1 MDSLLAWHEE
11 VKAEKKMAESRQK
24 SLEKQILEL
33 AKKKGI
39 SGEVAFDY
47 AGRYFRANINI
58 DRTRTKLPTKD
69 EVIEQIRKMLPEEEQ
84 TVDNA
89 RKVYEGLTKQAPMSD
104 SVTTKE
110 VEPPREVFKQ
120 REKEVITALQ
130 VKDNERPNKV
140 A

>member
-11 VKAEKKMAESRQK
+11 AKAEKKAAESRQK

-33 AKKKGI
+33 AKKEGI
-39 SGEVAFDY
+39 SGELAFDY
-47 AGRYFRANINI
+47 AGRYFKANINI

-120 REKEVITALQ
+120 KEEKVKTALQ
-130 VKDNERPNKV
+130 VKEDGPSRVE
-140 A
+140 

>member
-11 VKAEKKMAESRQK
+11 AKAEKKAAESRQK

-33 AKKKGI
+33 AKKEGI
-39 SGEVAFDY
+39 SGELAFDY
-47 AGRYFRANINI
+47 AGRYFKANINI

-120 REKEVITALQ
+120 KEEEVKAALQ
-130 VKDNERPNKV
+130 VKEDGPSRV

>member
-11 VKAEKKMAESRQK
+11 AKAELKTVTDRKKA
-24 SLEKQILEL
+24 LEKQILEL
-33 AKKKGI
+33 AKKEGI
-39 SGEVAFDY
+39 SGEIAFNY
-47 AGRYFRANINI
+47 AGRYFKANINI

-120 REKEVITALQ
+120 KEEEVRAALQ
-130 VKDNERPNKV
+130 VKEDGSDRI

>member
-11 VKAEKKMAESRQK
+11 AKAELKTVTDRKKA
-24 SLEKQILEL
+24 LEKQILEL
-33 AKKKGI
+33 AKKEGI
-39 SGEVAFDY
+39 SGEIAFNY
-47 AGRYFRANINI
+47 AGRYFKANINI

-120 REKEVITALQ
+120 KEEEVKAALQ
-130 VKDNERPNKV
+130 VKEDGSGR
-140 A
+140 AA

>member
-11 VKAEKKMAESRQK
+11 AKAEKKAAESRQK

-33 AKKKGI
+33 AKKEGI
-39 SGEVAFDY
+39 SGELAFDY
-47 AGRYFRANINI
+47 AGRYFKANINI

-120 REKEVITALQ
+120 KEEKVKTALQ
-130 VKDNERPNKV
+130 VKEDGPSRV

>member
-11 VKAEKKMAESRQK
+11 AKAELKTVTDRKKA
-24 SLEKQILEL
+24 LEKQILEL
-33 AKKKGI
+33 AKKEGI
-39 SGEVAFDY
+39 SGEIAFNY
-47 AGRYFRANINI
+47 AGRYFKANINI

-120 REKEVITALQ
+120 KEEEVKAALQ
-130 VKDNERPNKV
+130 VKEDGSGRV

>member
-11 VKAEKKMAESRQK
+11 AKVELKTVTDRKKA
-24 SLEKQILEL
+24 LEKQILEL
-33 AKKKGI
+33 AKKEGI
-39 SGEVAFDY
+39 SGEIAFNY
-47 AGRYFRANINI
+47 AGRYFKANINI

-110 VEPPREVFKQ
+110 VEPPRGVFKQ
-120 REKEVITALQ
+120 KEEEVRAALQ
-130 VKDNERPNKV
+130 VKEDGSDRV

>member
-11 VKAEKKMAESRQK
+11 AKAEKKAAESRQK

-33 AKKKGI
+33 AKKEGI
-39 SGEVAFDY
+39 SGELAFDY
-47 AGRYFRANINI
+47 AGRYFKANINI
-58 DRTRTKLPTKD
+58 DRTRAKLPTKD

-120 REKEVITALQ
+120 KEEKVKTALQ
-130 VKDNERPNKV
+130 VKEDGPSRV